1 MFSFEKLAKKS
12 VRNSP
17 AYSSARSLVSEDKGQ
32 RTKDKVFL
40 DANENAFG
48 SVLPKISGVDLSR
61 YPDPLAQKLRE
72 KYSQFAGVPAKK
84 ILVGNG
90 SDEIIWLLLLAF
102 VESNEE
108 VLTFAPTFSMYRVFA
123 ELLGLRVREVA
134 LEKDFSLDAEKFRKN
149 ISAKTKL
156 IFLCSPN
163 NPTGQ
168 ILPLADIEK
177 ILRTKK
183 IVVVDEAY
191 IEFAPE
197 KSAAKLLKKY
207 PNLIVLRTFS
217 KAWGLAGLRV
227 GCGLMDPAAIAV
239 LAKVRAPYSV
249 DALSQKL
256 ALDALKNSA
265 KMKTTVKK
273 ILAEKEKLTAK
284 LWSLGLTV
292 FPSDAN
298 FVLVQFPPQISATA
312 IYKKLVRN
320 FGLVVRDFSS
330 KKLLE
335 NCVRITVGTPA
346 ENGKL
351 LDALTKILK

>member
-12 VRNSP
+12 VRAGA
-17 AYSSARSLVSEDKGQ
+17 AYSSARSLVRDAEI
-32 RTKDKVFL
+32 FL

-48 SVLPKISGVDLSR
+48 SMIPKILGIDLSR
-61 YPDPLAQKLRE
+61 YPDPLAEKLRE
-72 KYSQFAGVPAKK
+72 KYGKFAGVPAKK

-90 SDEIIWLLLLAF
+90 SDELIWLLFLAF

-108 VLTFAPTFSMYRVFA
+108 VLTFVPTFSMYGVFA
-123 ELLGLRVREVA
+123 ELLGIRVREVP
-134 LEKDFSLDAEKFRKN
+134 LESDYSLNTKKFISK

-168 ILPLADIEK
+168 IIPLADIEK
-177 ILRTKK
+177 ILATKK

-207 PNLIVLRTFS
+207 PNLIILRTFS

-227 GCGLMDPAAIAV
+227 GCGLMDADAIAV
-239 LAKVRAPYSV
+239 LQKVRAPYSV
-249 DALSQKL
+249 DSLSQKL
-256 ALDALKNSA
+256 AIDALKNFA

-273 ILAEKEKLTAK
+273 FLR
-284 LWSLGLTV
+284 
-292 FPSDAN
+292 
-298 FVLVQFPPQISATA
+298 
-312 IYKKLVRN
+312 KKKN
-320 FGLVVRDFSS
+320 
-330 KKLLE
+330 
-335 NCVRITVGTPA
+335 
-346 ENGKL
+346 
-351 LDALTKILK
+351 